1 MKSKLLIFNI
11 LIISFFFGKSVLAQ
25 DQILNKLGDT
35 LIVKVTALEKEKVAY
50 YLLNDTTK
58 KQQEVLTAQLYKI
71 IWRNGKEFIIDK
83 EFDAKLPKSEVKLIK
98 QKASG
103 PNNSLKNE
111 TIGPLKA
118 ENTIENKPKII
129 PPELRIR
136 DWLFWQSYLSNGKRV
151 GAGGMESILLSNDY
165 ESYSL
170 FTDGT
175 ELKTKARKNELI
187 GFIPGMKIIGVVG
200 NFQSM
205 KALKLR
211 KKAIRLY
218 EEKRKSNT
226 LKNNLQG

>member
-1 MKSKLLIFNI
+1 MKIKLHIFNV
-11 LIISFFFGKSVLAQ
+11 LIISFFFGKSLLAQ

-35 LIVKVTALEKEKVAY
+35 LMVKVTALEKENVAY
-50 YLLNDTTK
+50 YLLNDDTK
-58 KQQEVLTAQLYKI
+58 KQQEVSKAMLHKI

-83 EFDAKLPKSEVKLIK
+83 EFDAKQPKTEVKLTN

-103 PNNSLKNE
+103 PTNSLKNE
-111 TIGPLKA
+111 TIRPLKE

-151 GAGGMESILLSNDY
+151 VAGGMESILLSNDY

-175 ELKTKARKNELI
+175 AVKTKARKNELI
-187 GFIPGMKIIGVVG
+187 GFIPGLKIIGVVG
-200 NFQSM
+200 NIQSM
-205 KALKLR
+205 GGIIMR

-218 EEKRKSNT
+218 EQKRKSNT
-226 LKNNLQG
+226 LKTNLQG